1 MRALRSIGLVAV
13 SLTAVMPSSLLAQAP
28 AVRRRIERA
37 ADLPAH
43 TYAVPSTASALLGDS
58 AGFAVLMTKLEA
70 DLQSDL
76 AAYDIGDR
84 ATLKSYYGTLRD
96 LALERGRYSVALA
109 YRDSVRAIEDKPALR
124 YTAGLGLPA
133 LVAMRQARA
142 DSAGSVFRAR
152 FQRELDALPWDTVQA
167 EIRSMKGFL
176 DISSMN
182 QVLGRVRMNID
193 PSAQNG
199 AISRELA
206 QQLVAARV
214 ALDVW
219 LPRHQDMEDVLGAI
233 VAAHTTVKADIWAAR
248 DVTLAARADLTPVLI
263 GIWDTGVD
271 PAVYRDRLY
280 VNRGEVPGNNR
291 DDDRDGLVDD
301 VHGTAFDLTSNPTTG
316 ELSSLALH
324 GGSEA
329 EYRGYVRGFVDM
341 QAGIESPEWSALKQ
355 KLAGTPPDRF
365 RDLIEDLNQYMNYA
379 HGTHLAGI
387 AVRGNPAAVIYVA
400 RTTFDYHFPPMTP
413 TVALIEA
420 SAEEGR
426 VTIAHLKRAG
436 VRVVN
441 MSWGGDPQFLEDAL
455 EANHAGGTPEER
467 HALARRMFDIW
478 AGGLR
483 DALAS
488 APEIL
493 FVAAAGNSD
502 NDNAFSEFVPASFN
516 LPNVITVGAVDVAGD
531 EAAFT
536 SYGKVD
542 VYANGYQ
549 VASTVPGGT
558 IQRLS
563 GTSMATPQVVNL
575 AAKLLAVNPGLSV
588 VELRRVILEGADERT
603 IGPGKRIR
611 LLNAVRAFGLARLTP

>member
-1 MRALRSIGLVAV
+1 MRALRSIGLLAGSLAAV
-13 SLTAVMPSSLLAQAP
+13 TAAVHAQGA
-28 AVRRRIERA
+28 ATRRRIERA
-37 ADLPAH
+37 ADLPSH
-43 TYAVPSTASALLGDS
+43 TYAVPATASALLGDS
-58 AGFAVLMTKLEA
+58 AGFVALMAKLEA
-70 DLQSDL
+70 DLRGDL

-84 ATLKSYYGTLRD
+84 ATLKSYYGTLQD

-109 YRDSVRAIEDKPALR
+109 YRDSVRGIEDKPALR
-124 YTAGLGLPA
+124 YTDGLGLAA
-133 LVAMRQARA
+133 LVAMHASPP
-142 DSAGSVFRAR
+142 DSAGAVFRAR
-152 FQRELDALPWDTVQA
+152 FEQELGALPWDTVQA

-176 DISSMN
+176 DIASAN
-182 QVLGRVRMNID
+182 RVLGRVRMSID
-193 PSAQNG
+193 PAAQNG
-199 AISRELA
+199 EISLELA

-219 LPRHQDMEDVLGAI
+219 LPRHQEMEDVLGAI

-248 DVTLAARADLTPVLI
+248 DVTLAGRTGLKPVLI
-263 GIWDTGVD
+263 GVWDTGVD

-280 VNRGEVPGNNR
+280 VNRGEVPGNGR
-291 DDDRDGLVDD
+291 DDDGDGFVDD
-301 VHGTAFDLTSNPTTG
+301 VHGTAFDLISSPATG
-316 ELSSLALH
+316 DLASLALH

-329 EYRGYVRGFVDM
+329 EYRGYMRGFLDM
-341 QAGIESPEWSALKQ
+341 QAGIDSPDGSALKQ
-355 KLAGTPPDRF
+355 KLASTPPDRY

-379 HGTHLAGI
+379 HGTHVAGI
-387 AVRGNPAAVIYVA
+387 AVRGNPAAAIYVA

-413 TVALIEA
+413 TIALIEA
-420 SAEEGR
+420 SADEGR
-426 VTIAHLKRAG
+426 VTIAHLKRSG

-516 LPNVITVGAVDVAGD
+516 LPNVITVGAVDAGGD

-558 IQRLS
+558 VQRLS

-575 AAKLLAVNPGLSV
+575 AAKLLAVNPALSV
-588 VELRRVILEGADERT
+588 AELRRIIVGGADEKT
-603 IGPGKRIR
+603 IGPGKRIL
-611 LLNAVRAFGLARLTP
+611 LLNEVRSFALARLTP

>member
-1 MRALRSIGLVAV
+1 MRVLRSIGLLAV
-13 SLTAVMPSSLLAQAP
+13 SLTAVIPPSLHAQAP

-58 AGFAVLMTKLEA
+58 ARFAVLIGELEV

-76 AAYDIGDR
+76 TAYDIADR

-109 YRDSVRAIEDKPALR
+109 YRDSVRAIEDKPGLR

-133 LVAMRQARA
+133 LVAMRQAPA

-176 DISSMN
+176 DITSVN
-182 QVLGRVRMNID
+182 QVLGRVHLNID
-193 PSAQNG
+193 PAAQNG
-199 AISRELA
+199 EISRELA

-214 ALDVW
+214 TLDVW
-219 LPRHQDMEDVLGAI
+219 LPRHQEMEEVLGAT
-233 VAAHTTVKADIWAAR
+233 VAAHTTVKPDIWAAR
-248 DVTLAARADLTPVLI
+248 DMTLDGRAGLTPVLI
-263 GIWDTGVD
+263 GIWDSGVD

-280 VNRGEVPGNNR
+280 TNPREVPGNGR
-291 DDDRDGLVDD
+291 DDDGDGFVDD

-316 ELSSLALH
+316 ELPPLAFH

-329 EYRGYVRGFVDM
+329 EYRGYVRGFLDM
-341 QAGIESPEWSALKQ
+341 QAGIESPEGSALKQ
-355 KLAGTPPDRF
+355 KLAGTPQDRF
-365 RDLIEDLNQYMNYA
+365 RDLIEDLNQYLNYA
-379 HGTHLAGI
+379 HGTHVAGI
-387 AVRGNPAAVIYVA
+387 AVRGNLAARVYVA
-400 RTTFDYHFPPMTP
+400 RTTFDYHVPQMTP
-413 TVALIEA
+413 TIALTEA
-420 SAEEGR
+420 SVNEAR
-426 VTIAHLKRAG
+426 VTIAGIQRAG

-441 MSWGGDPQFLEDAL
+441 MSWGGDPKFFEDAL

-478 AGGLR
+478 AGGLH

-488 APEIL
+488 APEVL

-516 LPNVITVGAVDVAGD
+516 LPNVITVGAVDAAGD

-549 VASTVPGGT
+549 VASTIPGGT

-575 AAKLLAVNPGLSV
+575 AAKLLALKPALPVA
-588 VELRRVILEGADERT
+588 ELRRVILEGADDRT

-611 LLNAVRAFGLARLTP
+611 LLNPARSFELVGLGH